1 MSEGEREELL
11 NAARAVRMNAHA
23 PYSRFQVG
31 AAVRGVSGRIH
42 LGVNVENSSY
52 PTGLCAE
59 RAAIA
64 AAITAGETELVAVA
78 VVTDMEHPAAPC
90 GMCRQALAEFGS
102 SMDVHLGGA
111 DPSAPVRSESLSD
124 LLPQFFDGRQFKTG
138 K

>member
-1 MSEGEREELL
+1 
-11 NAARAVRMNAHA
+11 MNAHA

-111 DPSAPVRSESLSD
+111 DPNAPVRSESLSD
-124 LLPQFFDGRQFKTG
+124 LLPQFFDGGQFKTG